1 MVQFGASPRSPECKE
16 DMAHWK
22 GDFLQCGFD
31 YNIVSI
37 LGPQSG
43 GKSTLLNMLFHT
55 QFAIMDDSRRQ
66 QTTKG
71 TRCAP
76 GVPHRL

>member
-1 MVQFGASPRSPECKE
+1 
-16 DMAHWK
+16 MAAWH
-22 GDFLQCGFD
+22 GDFFSLGFN

-43 GKSTLLNMLFHT
+43 GKSTLLNMLFNT
-55 QFAIMDDSRRQ
+55 SFVVMDETRRQ

-71 TRCAP
+71 
-76 GVPHRL
+76 VPMAVWG

>member
-1 MVQFGASPRSPECKE
+1 
-16 DMAHWK
+16 MAAWS
-22 GDFLQCGFD
+22 GDFFSLGFD

-43 GKSTLLNMLFHT
+43 GKSTLLNMLFYT
-55 QFAIMDDSRRQ
+55 KFVIMDESRRQ

-71 TRCAP
+71 GLNLDVCP
-76 GVPHRL
+76 

>member
-1 MVQFGASPRSPECKE
+1 
-16 DMAHWK
+16 MAAWS
-22 GDFLQCGFD
+22 GDFFSLGFD

-55 QFAIMDDSRRQ
+55 RFVIMDESRRQ

-71 TRCAP
+71 A
-76 GVPHRL
+76 RLTSRVR